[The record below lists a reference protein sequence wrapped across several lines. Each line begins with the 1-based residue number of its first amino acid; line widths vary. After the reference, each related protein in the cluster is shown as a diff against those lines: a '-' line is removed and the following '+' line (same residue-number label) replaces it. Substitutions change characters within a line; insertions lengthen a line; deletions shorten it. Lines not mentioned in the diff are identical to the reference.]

1 MTQQEK
7 LDKIYEVIANKELS
21 FGCNIRYYSDTE
33 SNFVTITYINNIWG
47 DWKMQCVS
55 WFIDYIYSL
64 I

>member
-33 SNFVTITYINNIWG
+33 SNFVTITYINNI
-47 DWKMQCVS
+47 
-55 WFIDYIYSL
+55 
-64 I
+64 